1 MAEGQLSLT
10 INRIYEELSN
20 DESQMLIYLCSD
32 LEGGCSKQDVKEV
45 LKSQIKSGV
54 VDHLVLA
61 ELLYRIKRFDL
72 LKKILRSNKK
82 QVEALLGS
90 RPCTVSAYRVL
101 MAEISEDL
109 DKEDLHSL
117 IFLLNDSIP
126 KGRLDKATSFLDVV
140 IELEKHDKVSP
151 NKVDLIEQ
159 CLRHIHRKDLEK
171 KVLKYRRS
179 TAENIKVSFPVPETG
194 MQNPGEV
201 YRMQRHPFGVCLIID
216 CVGSDGDMLKHTF
229 KRLHFQV
236 ILYKWLSLS
245 DAYSLL
251 KETARMREHR
261 NSDCFVC
268 CIISRGSST
277 KMIATEKE
285 GPGISFDTIKQ
296 LFTVEH
302 CPDLSGKPKLFFIQ
316 NYTIPERCDYND
328 VEVDGPFIAS
338 RVEYIPNEADVFWSC
353 CKTDAC
359 ILEKVHH
366 QSAYLHALSAS
377 LLRGQK
383 RKLLYELSEEMN
395 TEDLRGMKFILD
407 NKLKKSTLEK
417 EGFCLSV
424 NLDTGLYPG
433 LTCFERLQD
442 PPRNQERSQGS
453 TEGQSAEE
461 YTMSSRPHGYCLIIN
476 NFNFENTELGNRHG
490 TDIDAS
496 ALKEVFEWLG
506 FEVRK
511 ADDVTG
517 AGMHGILKEYQSKP
531 HTDCF
536 VCCILSHG
544 EEECVLGTDGDKVF
558 IRDLVSYFNG
568 QNCPSLLTKPKV
580 FFIQAC
586 QGKTNQQSVQV
597 DGDEPGSAA
606 LESDALAT
614 PFDADR
620 LIGMA
625 TVQDCLSFR
634 NKQKGSW
641 YIQALCK
648 HLKQSCPRGEDIH
661 AILTKVNNDVS
672 KEQGYIRDKLMKQ
685 MPEPRH
691 TLTKKLVF
699 RVPVNSQ
706 P

>member
-1 MAEGQLSLT
+1 MASMDRKNVFIITEDLGKEDVAAMKFLCFDLISRNKQETITDGKGLIVELQYASLVEEGDYFF
-10 INRIYEELSN
+10 I
-20 DESQMLIYLCSD
+20 
-32 LEGGCSKQDVKEV
+32 
-45 LKSQIKSGV
+45 
-54 VDHLVLA
+54 A
-61 ELLYRIKRFDL
+61 ELLYLIGQFKL
-72 LKKILRSNKK
+72 LRKLNLTKQEVENKL
-82 QVEALLGS
+82 QD
-90 RPCTVSAYRVL
+90 RTVA
-101 MAEISEDL
+101 
-109 DKEDLHSL
+109 
-117 IFLLNDSIP
+117 
-126 KGRLDKATSFLDVV
+126 
-140 IELEKHDKVSP
+140 KVSP
-151 NKVDLIEQ
+151 
-159 CLRHIHRKDLEK
+159 
-171 KVLKYRRS
+171 Y
-179 TAENIKVSFPVPETG
+179 
-194 MQNPGEV
+194 
-201 YRMQRHPFGVCLIID
+201 
-216 CVGSDGDMLKHTF
+216 
-229 KRLHFQV
+229 
-236 ILYKWLSLS
+236 
-245 DAYSLL
+245 
-251 KETARMREHR
+251 
-261 NSDCFVC
+261 
-268 CIISRGSST
+268 
-277 KMIATEKE
+277 
-285 GPGISFDTIKQ
+285 
-296 LFTVEH
+296 
-302 CPDLSGKPKLFFIQ
+302 
-316 NYTIPERCDYND
+316 
-328 VEVDGPFIAS
+328 
-338 RVEYIPNEADVFWSC
+338 
-353 CKTDAC
+353 
-359 ILEKVHH
+359 
-366 QSAYLHALSAS
+366 
-377 LLRGQK
+377 
-383 RKLLYELSEEMN
+383 RKLLYELSEEIN

-442 PPRNQERSQGS
+442 LPRNQEGSQGS

-476 NFNFENTELGNRHG
+476 NFNFENTELDNRHG

-506 FEVRK
+506 FEVSK
-511 ADDVTG
+511 ADDMTG

-544 EEECVLGTDGDKVF
+544 EEECVLGTDGDKVY

-586 QGKTNQQSVQV
+586 QGKMNQQSVQV

-606 LESDALAT
+606 LESDAFAT

-634 NKQKGSW
+634 SIQNGSW

-661 AILTKVNNDVS
+661 TILTKVNNDVS

>member
-32 LEGGCSKQDVKEV
+32 LDGGCSKQDVKEI

-72 LKKILRSNKK
+72 LKKILCSNKK

-90 RPCTVSAYRVL
+90 RRCTVSAYRVL

-140 IELEKHDKVSP
+140 IELEKLDKVSP

-179 TAENIKVSFPVPETG
+179 SQALRPNIATHNQREKCLRLSHSQEAASAPPLPARIYQSPVGAQAAENIKVSFPVPETG

-201 YRMQRHPFGVCLIID
+201 YRMQRRPFGVCLIID

-316 NYTIPERCDYND
+316 NYTIPECCDYND
-328 VEVDGPFIAS
+328 VEVDGPFIGS

-366 QSAYLHALSAS
+366 RSEYLHALSAS

-383 RKLLYELSEEMN
+383 SNRHLIDIHTEVNSLIYEKN
-395 TEDLRGMKFILD
+395 
-407 NKLKKSTLEK
+407 
-417 EGFCLSV
+417 
-424 NLDTGLYPG
+424 
-433 LTCFERLQD
+433 
-442 PPRNQERSQGS
+442 
-453 TEGQSAEE
+453 GQQHRET
-461 YTMSSRPHGYCLIIN
+461 YTM
-476 NFNFENTELGNRHG
+476 
-490 TDIDAS
+490 
-496 ALKEVFEWLG
+496 
-506 FEVRK
+506 
-511 ADDVTG
+511 
-517 AGMHGILKEYQSKP
+517 
-531 HTDCF
+531 
-536 VCCILSHG
+536 
-544 EEECVLGTDGDKVF
+544 
-558 IRDLVSYFNG
+558 DL
-568 QNCPSLLTKPKV
+568 
-580 FFIQAC
+580 
-586 QGKTNQQSVQV
+586 
-597 DGDEPGSAA
+597 
-606 LESDALAT
+606 
-614 PFDADR
+614 
-620 LIGMA
+620 
-625 TVQDCLSFR
+625 
-634 NKQKGSW
+634 
-641 YIQALCK
+641 
-648 HLKQSCPRGEDIH
+648 
-661 AILTKVNNDVS
+661 
-672 KEQGYIRDKLMKQ
+672 
-685 MPEPRH
+685 RH
-691 TLTKKLVF
+691 TLRKKLLF
-699 RVPVNSQ
+699 PLN
-706 P
+706 

>member
-1 MAEGQLSLT
+1 MASMDRKNVFIITEDLGKEDVAAMKFLCFDLISRNKQETITDGKGLIVELQYASLVEEGDYFF
-10 INRIYEELSN
+10 I
-20 DESQMLIYLCSD
+20 
-32 LEGGCSKQDVKEV
+32 
-45 LKSQIKSGV
+45 
-54 VDHLVLA
+54 A
-61 ELLYRIKRFDL
+61 ELLYLIGQFKL
-72 LKKILRSNKK
+72 LRKLNLTKQEVENKL
-82 QVEALLGS
+82 QD
-90 RPCTVSAYRVL
+90 RTVA
-101 MAEISEDL
+101 
-109 DKEDLHSL
+109 
-117 IFLLNDSIP
+117 
-126 KGRLDKATSFLDVV
+126 
-140 IELEKHDKVSP
+140 KVSP
-151 NKVDLIEQ
+151 
-159 CLRHIHRKDLEK
+159 
-171 KVLKYRRS
+171 Y
-179 TAENIKVSFPVPETG
+179 
-194 MQNPGEV
+194 
-201 YRMQRHPFGVCLIID
+201 
-216 CVGSDGDMLKHTF
+216 
-229 KRLHFQV
+229 
-236 ILYKWLSLS
+236 
-245 DAYSLL
+245 
-251 KETARMREHR
+251 
-261 NSDCFVC
+261 
-268 CIISRGSST
+268 
-277 KMIATEKE
+277 
-285 GPGISFDTIKQ
+285 
-296 LFTVEH
+296 
-302 CPDLSGKPKLFFIQ
+302 
-316 NYTIPERCDYND
+316 
-328 VEVDGPFIAS
+328 
-338 RVEYIPNEADVFWSC
+338 
-353 CKTDAC
+353 
-359 ILEKVHH
+359 
-366 QSAYLHALSAS
+366 
-377 LLRGQK
+377 
-383 RKLLYELSEEMN
+383 RKLLYELSEEIN

-417 EGFCLSV
+417 ESVFDIFTEMEKKEMLSESKLRELKDILRPV
-424 NLDTGLYPG
+424 SCVLVKKIEDYERKLQGGLQQTSILDSNLSQMTLSDKK
-433 LTCFERLQD
+433 QD
-442 PPRNQERSQGS
+442 PPRNQEGSQGS

-544 EEECVLGTDGDKVF
+544 EQECVLGTDGDKVY

-634 NKQKGSW
+634 SKQKGSW

-648 HLKQSCPRGEDIH
+648 HLKQSCPSGEDIH